1 MYHIHVWAAY
11 TGVCPCVQSCFGLST
26 CSFIACLLLLNF
38 SKRSCYCKCFS
49 VRTDAPNMWT
59 LDGPNNQTID
69 YISAQ
74 PEDFQAKNRAD
85 TNTEINGDGHQRFN
99 HLSAP
104 PGFYFEVNHNNH
116 QALDSLQVQPG
127 SSDSSSNKATTDL
140 EMNDKSHQTF
150 DYMSAQQGSFQA
162 PETNC
167 PNNRRRKSPE
177 GFDLPKS
184 EKKRM
189 ADKAYREKCKAR
201 PIISLRDSTEE
212 REITKAE
219 NNSLKTEINRL
230 KEESDRKDHALKS
243 QEEEIKHLQQKV
255 RQLEGS
261 LGQQNIVVEVLTA
274 QLGRSQ
280 NIDLQRENT
289 LLKSRLDQ
297 LTSCAN
303 NKDNSVI
310 LHLQETN
317 KQLHRDKRTH
327 EKIVEALC
335 LKINND
341 KNQDEEH
348 TQ

>member
-11 TGVCPCVQSCFGLST
+11 TGVCTCVQSCFGLST
-26 CSFIACLLLLNF
+26 CSFMAWLLLLNF

-49 VRTDAPNMWT
+49 VRA
-59 LDGPNNQTID
+59 DGLKAVPNNHTID
-69 YISAQ
+69 YFSAQ
-74 PEDFQAKNRAD
+74 PEDSQGKNRA
-85 TNTEINGDGHQRFN
+85 EINGDDHQRFI
-99 HLSAP
+99 HLSAQ
-104 PGFYFEVNHNNH
+104 PGFSEDLSTADTDFEVNDNFHH
-116 QALDSLQVQPG
+116 ALDSLQVQPG
-127 SSDSSSNKATTDL
+127 SSDSSTNRATTDL
-140 EMNDKSHQTF
+140 EMNYKSHQTF

-162 PETNC
+162 PETSC
-167 PNNRRRKSPE
+167 PDSRRRKSPE
-177 GFDLPKS
+177 GFDFLKS
-184 EKKRM
+184 DKKRM
-189 ADKAYREKCKAR
+189 ADKAYRAKCK
-201 PIISLRDSTEE
+201 EE

-219 NNSLKTEINRL
+219 NNHLKTEINRL

-243 QEEEIKHLQQKV
+243 QEEENKHLQQKV

-261 LGQQNIVVEVLTA
+261 LGKQNVVVEALTT

-280 NIDLQRENT
+280 NIDLQHENT
-289 LLKSRLDQ
+289 LLKSRMDQ

-303 NKDNSVI
+303 NKDNPVI
-310 LHLQETN
+310 LQLQETN
-317 KQLHRDKRTH
+317 EQLQRDKSTL